1 MFTYTPICVKLFNH
15 RRDSICLE
23 DLRHFFFFAK
33 SHLLSKQLLFKL
45 YGKLSCP
52 VFKYPLDVAKG
63 LWEKQSSGLSKASE
77 LLKEIAMGNRKDKSL
92 NIEPGSISSKDRKK
106 VKLRAEYLKTVLA

>member
-1 MFTYTPICVKLFNH
+1 MFTYTPIYVKLFNH

-23 DLRHFFFFAK
+23 DLRLFFFAK

-45 YGKLSCP
+45 RRKLPCS

-63 LWEKQSSGLSKASE
+63 LWEKLSSGLSKASE
-77 LLKEIAMGNRKDKSL
+77 VLNLSLKETWSYGK
-92 NIEPGSISSKDRKK
+92 
-106 VKLRAEYLKTVLA
+106 

>member
-1 MFTYTPICVKLFNH
+1 MLLKGCG
-15 RRDSICLE
+15 
-23 DLRHFFFFAK
+23 K
-33 SHLLSKQLLFKL
+33 SSLLS
-45 YGKLSCP
+45 
-52 VFKYPLDVAKG
+52 
-63 LWEKQSSGLSKASE
+63 LSKASE